1 MIADRRR
8 FLKRASEKSAVLL
21 LGGGLFSARFA
32 QRAHARHTL
41 TADLLSRSLPVLN
54 RSETDE
60 LSTLPPR
67 AHDEIR
73 RYFHGVCLNVHGFA
87 EHICSNSFATKLA
100 QCAGDEQKHALLNV
114 AFSQK
119 VVTGTEVL
127 NRVDTIAREVGVELD
142 RNWST
147 VCEELNDSWK
157 LALKP
162 TSSSGERLDLLSLTD
177 EIILQNLNEARSKA
191 YPVGQRPAISQPIA
205 EIGMAAILLL
215 PVAVFGPEVAFPL
228 FVARALS
235 SAWSFVLGR
244 LAHRAADYQLAI
256 SEHLSVLGNR
266 VASECETEIRNR
278 IADLHAFQQR
288 AIELAATNKARE
300 IVGAI
305 L

>member
-8 FLKRASEKSAVLL
+8 FLKRASETSAVLL
-21 LGGGLFSARFA
+21 LGGGLLSARFV

-87 EHICSNSFATKLA
+87 EHICSNGFAVKLA

-114 AFSQK
+114 AFSQT
-119 VVTGTEVL
+119 VATG
-127 NRVDTIAREVGVELD
+127 TIAREVGVELD

-162 TSSSGERLDLLSLTD
+162 TSSNGERLDLLSITD
-177 EIILQNLNEARSKA
+177 ETILQSLNEARAKA

-266 VASECETEIRNR
+266 VASECEREIRNR
-278 IADLHAFQQR
+278 IADLHTFQQR
-288 AIELAATNKARE
+288 AIELAATTKARE
-300 IVGAI
+300 IIGTVF
-305 L
+305 